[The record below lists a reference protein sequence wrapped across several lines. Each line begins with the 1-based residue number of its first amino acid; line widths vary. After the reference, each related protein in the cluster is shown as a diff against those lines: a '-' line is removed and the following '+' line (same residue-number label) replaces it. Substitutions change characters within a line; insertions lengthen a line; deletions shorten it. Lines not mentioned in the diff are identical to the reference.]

1 MRLAHHPLIQFSA
14 SNSVEVCFLSIIYIC
29 YAIQE
34 LINTE
39 LINTEILSF
48 VDRNIAI
55 GVFVLHFLCVTLQVR
70 FLLSPF
76 HELFQSLFP
85 VVSIAVGIY
94 FNRLQEWSTGTKL
107 FCI

>member
-55 GVFVLHFLCVTLQVR
+55 GVFVLH
-70 FLLSPF
+70 LSPF

-94 FNRLQEWSTGTKL
+94 FDRLQEWSTGTKL

>member
-1 MRLAHHPLIQFSA
+1 MLFKG
-14 SNSVEVCFLSIIYIC
+14 
-29 YAIQE
+29 
-34 LINTE
+34 E

-94 FNRLQEWSTGTKL
+94 FDRLQEWSTGTKL